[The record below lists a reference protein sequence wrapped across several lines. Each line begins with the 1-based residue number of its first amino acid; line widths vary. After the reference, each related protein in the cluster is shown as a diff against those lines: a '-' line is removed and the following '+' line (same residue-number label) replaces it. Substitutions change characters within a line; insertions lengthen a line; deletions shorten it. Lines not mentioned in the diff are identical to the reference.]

1 MLFGGLGVHHNSN
14 NVNQHLCK
22 SYTRG
27 NSWAEIMTLLASES
41 DERGQIYP
49 LLSCLAAVRCHSAPR
64 VNRERDFS
72 AMNRVKDG
80 RACSSCR
87 SVCQTLHPLHFYFQD
102 YSGFRDRL
110 QGEHLTACQRISIS
124 RPKQFRVQLGCRK
137 SWSIL
142 CPLPIIDN
150 KSVWKAN
157 VHETWTFQAEKQIN
171 ENQSNSTVWFVP

>member
-1 MLFGGLGVHHNSN
+1 MNGDRSTHYLAVWQQCGVI
-14 NVNQHLCK
+14 QHQESTVRETSQQWTGWKTEGHVVAAEVCAK
-22 SYTRG
+22 HFTRC
-27 NSWAEIMTLLASES
+27 I
-41 DERGQIYP
+41 
-49 LLSCLAAVRCHSAPR
+49 
-64 VNRERDFS
+64 
-72 AMNRVKDG
+72 
-80 RACSSCR
+80 
-87 SVCQTLHPLHFYFQD
+87 FYFQD